1 MDVCALQ
8 ACIACGGHKRALD
21 TLKLELKMVSCHVNV

>member
-8 ACIACGGHKRALD
+8 ACSACGGHKRALD
-21 TLKLELKMVSCHVNV
+21 TLELQLKMVSYHVDV